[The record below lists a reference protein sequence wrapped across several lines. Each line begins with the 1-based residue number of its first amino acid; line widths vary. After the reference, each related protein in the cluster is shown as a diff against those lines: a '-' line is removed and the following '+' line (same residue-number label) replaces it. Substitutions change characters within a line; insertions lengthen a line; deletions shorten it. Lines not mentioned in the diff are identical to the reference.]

1 MRSVIFGLAMVLALL
16 ASAGAHALQDPTR
29 PPDARPASVQNE
41 APRDIE
47 LGSILLGS
55 QRRVAVINGVA
66 LREGD
71 DHDGIR
77 VRRIHRDKVDVTDRG
92 QPRVLYPPTLPQV
105 RITQ

>member
-1 MRSVIFGLAMVLALL
+1 MKPGIYGLAIALALF

-29 PPDARPASVQNE
+29 PPDARPASVQST
-41 APRDIE
+41 APRAIE

-66 LREGD
+66 LREGEN
-71 DHDGIR
+71 HDGIR
-77 VRRIHRDKVDVTDRG
+77 VRRIHSDKVEVTDRG